1 MKNIF
6 KLIAISI
13 IEISFLV
20 MLFGFAIF
28 LLIVFGG

>member
-1 MKNIF
+1 MKNIV
-6 KLIAISI
+6 KLIATSI
-13 IEISFLV
+13 IEMSFLV

>member
-6 KLIAISI
+6 KLITTSI
-13 IEISFLV
+13 IELLFLFV
-20 MLFGFAIF
+20 MFGFAIF